1 MATEELGKVCVLEGK
16 NTMPVGNE
24 ENNLGRKR
32 GAYKNWVYCA
42 FPNVWLHLANLGQS
56 LFFFHYYY
64 LCVSRHSLAFS
75 FTSLMLSQ
83 CLVSKPHINYF
94 SLRKYSSDD
103 LIKVL

>member
-32 GAYKNWVYCA
+32 GAYKNLVYCA

-56 LFFFHYYY
+56 LFFSIIITY
-64 LCVSRHSLAFS
+64 VSAGIAWPSP
-75 FTSLMLSQ
+75 SQ
-83 CLVSKPHINYF
+83 A
-94 SLRKYSSDD
+94 
-103 LIKVL
+103 